1 MNLELFIADENIS
14 VRDAM
19 EKINGNNE
27 GIVFLCDQG
36 RLLACATDGDIRRYL
51 LRGGALSAKLS
62 AIANY
67 KPVFL
72 KDTQKAAAKQVMQQY
87 SVTAVP
93 IVNKAGEIAEI
104 WFQKEGTLRQAGGK
118 TAPQLNLP
126 LVIMAGGKGTRLK
139 PYTDILP
146 KPLIPVDD
154 KTITEH
160 IIEKFA
166 VYQCC
171 DVIMIVNYK
180 KDFIKAYFN
189 DSDTDNKIKFIEE
202 EEFRGTGGGLKLLQN
217 HVKGTFF
224 MSNCDILVNA
234 DYFEILEY
242 HRKAGN
248 LITMVCARKKF
259 IIPYGTIQTDETGQV
274 TGLEEKPEFMYH
286 VNTGLYLIEPAFL
299 DKIPDNIF
307 IHITDVI
314 EKCIEEKERVGT
326 YLIDDDQWM
335 DMGQLDELEKMK
347 QYFLQGGQND
357 SR

>member
-67 KPVFL
+67 QPVFL

-242 HRKAGN
+242 HRTAGN

>member
-1 MNLELFIADENIS
+1 MNLEMFIADENIS

-27 GIVFLCDQG
+27 GIVFLCDQ
-36 RLLACATDGDIRRYL
+36 RKLLACATDGDIRRYI
-51 LRGGALSAKLS
+51 LRGGELSAKLS
-62 AIANY
+62 SIANY
-67 KPVFL
+67 HPVFL
-72 KDTQKAAAKQVMQQY
+72 EETRRGAAKQVMRRY

-93 IVNKAGEIAEI
+93 IVNKAGEVVEI
-104 WFQKEGTLRQAGGK
+104 RFQKEETQQQERKAI
-118 TAPQLNLP
+118 PSLNLP
-126 LVIMAGGKGTRLK
+126 LVIMAGGKGSRLK

-166 VYQCC
+166 AYKCC

-189 DSDTDNKIKFIEE
+189 DSDTNSRITFIEE
-202 EEFRGTGGGLKLLQN
+202 QEYRGTGGGLKLLQDSMA
-217 HVKGTFF
+217 GTFF

-234 DYFEILEY
+234 DYSKILEY
-242 HRKAGN
+242 HQKTGN

-259 IIPYGTIQTDETGQV
+259 KIPYGTIQINEEGQV

-286 VNTGLYLIEPAFL
+286 VNTGLYLIEPVFL
-299 DKIPDNIF
+299 SKIPDNTF

-314 EKCIEEKERVGT
+314 EKCVEEKERVGT
-326 YLIDDDQWM
+326 YLIDDNQWM

-347 QYFLQGGQND
+347 KYFLQGGQND

>member
-1 MNLELFIADENIS
+1 MNMELFIADEDIS

-27 GIVFLCDQG
+27 GIVFLCNQ
-36 RLLACATDGDIRRYL
+36 RKLLACATDGDIRRFI
-51 LRGGALSAKLS
+51 LRGGELSTRLS
-62 AIANY
+62 SIANY
-67 KPVFL
+67 NPVFL
-72 KDTQKAAAKQVMQQY
+72 KETQKASAKQVMQRY

-93 IVNKAGEIAEI
+93 IVNRAGEVVEI
-104 WFQKEGTLRQAGGK
+104 RFRKEEMLQQKDEKAFP
-118 TAPQLNLP
+118 ALNLP

-160 IIEKFA
+160 IIEKF
-166 VYQCC
+166 VDYKCC
-171 DVIMIVNYK
+171 DVTMIVNYK

-189 DSDTDNKIKFIEE
+189 DSDTNGKIKFIEE
-202 EEFRGTGGGLKLLQN
+202 QEYRGTGGGLKLLQN
-217 HVKGTFF
+217 NMKGTFF

-234 DYFEILEY
+234 DYSEILEY
-242 HRKAGN
+242 HRKSRN

-259 IIPYGTIQTDETGQV
+259 IIPYGTVRTNEEGQV
-274 TGLEEKPEFMYH
+274 TGLEEKPEFMYQ

-299 DKIPDNIF
+299 GKIPDNTAV
-307 IHITDVI
+307 HITDVI
-314 EKCIEEKERVGT
+314 EKCIAEKERVGT

-347 QYFLQGGQND
+347 KYFLQGGQND

>member
-67 KPVFL
+67 QPVFL

-259 IIPYGTIQTDETGQV
+259 IIPYGTLPPDETGQV